1 MASFAKAILSLK
13 VSDWKLGKLKEKS
26 DFAFV
31 TRKSKYI
38 EIINE
43 IEIEFLIEKSFGMV
57 VIFMLVLLTSDEM
70 KV

>member
-1 MASFAKAILSLK
+1 
-13 VSDWKLGKLKEKS
+13 LKEKS
-26 DFAFV
+26 DFTFV

-38 EIINE
+38 EISNE
-43 IEIEFLIEKSFGMV
+43 IEIEFLVEKSFGMV